1 MQTLKRKTAS
11 NARLSFLNNTGFI
24 GKTIAAASTQA
35 ATTKAETIDE
45 ADAQGCTFCA
55 KLVVVQVRKPASSA
69 LSALQRKLGEFGFG
83 CFGEFFGV
91 GKNLQAALA
100 GAYGNC
106 VKKNCGFVKKCCVL
120 LFHAE
125 R

>member
-1 MQTLKRKTAS
+1 M
-11 NARLSFLNNTGFI
+11 GFT

-35 ATTKAETIDE
+35 ATTKAKTIDE
-45 ADAQGCTFCA
+45 ADAQRRNIQVCACCA
-55 KLVVVQVRKPASSA
+55 KLIAVQVRKPASSA
-69 LSALQRKLGEFGFG
+69 LSVLQRKLGEFGFG

-91 GKNLQAALA
+91 GKNLQAALT
-100 GAYGNC
+100 GAYGDC
-106 VKKNCGFVKKCCVL
+106 VKKNCGFIEKSCVL